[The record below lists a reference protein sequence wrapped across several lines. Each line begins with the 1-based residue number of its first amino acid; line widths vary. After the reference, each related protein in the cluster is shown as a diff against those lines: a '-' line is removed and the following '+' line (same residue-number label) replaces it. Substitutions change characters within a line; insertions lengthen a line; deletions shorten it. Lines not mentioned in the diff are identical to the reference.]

1 MTMWGRIK
9 IPKGDDLDL
18 VASQLQEWGFPI
30 LWTEEG
36 DDEWVITF
44 DKVEPVSQE
53 IDWQNQSEQHS
64 PFYKDGFIAFEGLKL
79 KTGNGFGD
87 LSHPTTRLTLSLMKH
102 LSGTVYDL
110 GCGNGIL
117 ACVAK
122 KRGADTVFA
131 WDIDQEALELA
142 KENSRLNNLDIQFK
156 PLNEAGTILV
166 NMIFSE
172 QKQALKGLTAE
183 KIISSGILKE
193 ERESYLQFMNNYLLV
208 DEIEEEGWLA
218 FSFIKLK

>member
-1 MTMWGRIK
+1 MWGRIK
-9 IPKGDDLDL
+9 IPKGEDLDF

-36 DDEWVITF
+36 DDVWIITF
-44 DKVEPVSQE
+44 DKIEPVSQE
-53 IDWQNQSEQHS
+53 IDWQKQSEIHS
-64 PFYKDGFIAFEGLKL
+64 PFYHEGFIEFEGLKL
-79 KTGNGFGD
+79 KAGNGFGD
-87 LSHPTTRLTLSLMKH
+87 LSHPTTRLTLSLMND

-117 ACVAK
+117 ACVATS
-122 KRGADTVFA
+122 RGVETVYA

-142 KENSRLNNLDIQFK
+142 KENSQLNHLNIRFE
-156 PLNEAGTILV
+156 PLNQADTILL

-172 QKQALKGLTAE
+172 QKLALNGVFAN

-193 ERESYLQFMNNYLLV
+193 QREDYLQFMKDYQLIE
-208 DEIEEEGWLA
+208 EIEEEGWLA